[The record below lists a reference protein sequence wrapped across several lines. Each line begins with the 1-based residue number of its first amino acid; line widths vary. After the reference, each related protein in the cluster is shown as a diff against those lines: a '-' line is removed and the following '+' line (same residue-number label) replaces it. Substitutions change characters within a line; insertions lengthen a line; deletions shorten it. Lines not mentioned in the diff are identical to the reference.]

1 MPAQRKASGMRR
13 RRSSL
18 SLIHPRR
25 TRRSVQPLADEP
37 GPRIAGEITPRV
49 ARRRS
54 ALLSCPWLGVGLLV
68 CYATIAAALVSGAQA
83 LAQAATP
90 SPAEARQPDKIQAS
104 TTQATAPVDQSDRS
118 ASGLVSESASQPA
131 PGPWWTN
138 RGRWTFGFQVG
149 FALQNAI
156 PRNISHINLLV
167 AQPQLGLIVWDSP
180 CSRWPARR
188 FEILSEGF
196 LGNAV
201 HPGGRVT
208 GHTLLLRFDAKPRR
222 KFVPFMD
229 LGAGVLDTTLF
240 NRAPELSGRLQ
251 FTPQGGFG
259 VQYFFR
265 PQRAIV
271 FEYRYMHMSNAD
283 IQLPNLGYNSSMVM
297 VGFRWLRRPAPTAAL
312 QASTP
317 PSHNIFRRLFGAD

>member
-1 MPAQRKASGMRR
+1 MKS
-13 RRSSL
+13 RRSSH
-18 SLIHPRR
+18 SLTRLLR
-25 TRRSVQPLADEP
+25 TSRSVQLLGDEP
-37 GPRIAGEITPRV
+37 RARIIPRLAPERH
-49 ARRRS
+49 S
-54 ALLSCPWLGVGLLV
+54 ALHYCPWLGLSLLV
-68 CYATIAAALVSGAQA
+68 CFGTIAAAPISSAQTPAQA
-83 LAQAATP
+83 VASSAAEP
-90 SPAEARQPDKIQAS
+90 SQPDRIQAS
-104 TTQATAPVDQSDRS
+104 ATQPTAQVDQPDRS
-118 ASGLVSESASQPA
+118 ASSLVAPVESTPQPA

-138 RGRWTFGFQVG
+138 RGRWTFGFQMG

-180 CSRWPARR
+180 YSRWPARR

-201 HPGGRVT
+201 HPGGRVA
-208 GHTLLLRFDAKPRR
+208 GHTLIFRFDGKPRR

-240 NRAPELSGRLQ
+240 NRAPELTGRLQ

-259 VQYFFR
+259 VQYFFK
-265 PQRAIV
+265 PQRAMV

-283 IQLPNLGYNSSMVM
+283 IQLPNLGYNSSMVT
-297 VGFRWLRRPAPTAAL
+297 VGFRWLRRPSPSAAL

-317 PSHNIFRRLFGAD
+317 PSHSPFHRLFGAD